1 MLGCQLLTRHHTL
14 HCTYDFGPFVSDLS
28 AQCFYIPLT
37 LYKGGKGG
45 KGGPPFHC
53 GEMLLLSLGAAVSFT
68 CNPFTPPQYLP
79 IFLYVLLVSSSK
91 VSCVHLY
98 HVHIHIIIIMQH

>member
-1 MLGCQLLTRHHTL
+1 M
-14 HCTYDFGPFVSDLS
+14 
-28 AQCFYIPLT
+28 FYIPLT
-37 LYKGGKGG
+37 LYKGGK
-45 KGGPPFHC
+45 GPPFHC

-68 CNPFTPPQYLP
+68 CNLFTPPPNISLSSCILP
-79 IFLYVLLVSSSK
+79 VSSSK

>member
-1 MLGCQLLTRHHTL
+1 MFACQLLTRHHTL
-14 HCTYDFGPFVSDLS
+14 HWTYDLGPFVSDLS
-28 AQCFYIPLT
+28 AQCSTYLLHST
-37 LYKGGKGG
+37 RGGKGAR
-45 KGGPPFHC
+45 GPPFHC

-68 CNPFTPPQYLP
+68 CNLFTPQYLP

>member
-1 MLGCQLLTRHHTL
+1 MLGCQLLTRHYTL
-14 HCTYDFGPFVSDLS
+14 HWTYDFGPFVSDLS

-45 KGGPPFHC
+45 KGAPFHC

-68 CNPFTPPQYLP
+68 CNLSPPNISL
-79 IFLYVLLVSSSK
+79 SS
-91 VSCVHLY
+91 CTACL
-98 HVHIHIIIIMQH
+98 